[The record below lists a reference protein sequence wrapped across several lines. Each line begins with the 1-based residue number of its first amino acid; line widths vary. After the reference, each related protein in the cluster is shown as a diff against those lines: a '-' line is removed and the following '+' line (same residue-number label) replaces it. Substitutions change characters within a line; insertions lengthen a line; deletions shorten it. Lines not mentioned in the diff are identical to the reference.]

1 MAGNVKNLLFNMFNC
16 FLLTLFCTCC
26 APNYCSFYCSLV
38 ANIALKHAALGSTNF
53 TAKGNPLAN
62 AATDGKYLLGSPP
75 CFYSKY
81 KGKASWVTDLGPN
94 NRVAMVLIYLQKE
107 LADVHKWNGLKDI
120 DIYVGQ
126 WPYPPAPPNGN
137 NEQNIYK
144 RK

>member
-81 KGKASWVTDLGPN
+81 KGKASWLTDLGPN

-126 WPYPPAPPNGN
+126 
-137 NEQNIYK
+137 
-144 RK
+144 